1 MPAGQEV
8 GGEGVKHAISRLADD
23 GRSLILEQRP
33 ERSKGAELHLIWVE
47 CSRQSK
53 P

>member
-1 MPAGQEV
+1 M
-8 GGEGVKHAISRLADD
+8 GGEGGKHAISRLADD
-23 GRSLILEQRP
+23 GQSLILEQRP
-33 ERSKGAELHLIWVE
+33 ERSKGAELHIIWVE